1 MANLVSPKPKTSK
14 LALVSAGC
22 AAVLVFTI
30 FIAYPVIY
38 YVDKQF
44 ADWDDWGMLFFAG
57 MANLIAVLSIVIGGI
72 TGLTGR
78 YRIRRS
84 GGTLKGEKIATT
96 AVRIGGLPVIV
107 LFIGVLLIIRLE
119 YLGTS

>member
-30 FIAYPVIY
+30 LIAYPVIY
-38 YVDKQF
+38 YVDNQF
-44 ADWDDWGMLFFAG
+44 AAWDDWGMLFFAG

-84 GGTLKGEKIATT
+84 
-96 AVRIGGLPVIV
+96 R
-107 LFIGVLLIIRLE
+107 F
-119 YLGTS
+119 

>member
-22 AAVLVFTI
+22 SAVLLFTI
-30 FIAYPVIY
+30 FIVYPVIY

-57 MANLIAVLSIVIGGI
+57 MANLIAMLSIVIGGI

-78 YRIRRS
+78 YRIKRS
-84 GGTLKGEKIATT
+84 GGTLKGEKIATM
-96 AVRIGGLPVIV
+96 AVRICGLPIV
-107 LFIGVLLIIRLE
+107 VLLMGVLLILGLE
-119 YLGTS
+119 YLGKS

>member
-84 GGTLKGEKIATT
+84 
-96 AVRIGGLPVIV
+96 R
-107 LFIGVLLIIRLE
+107 F
-119 YLGTS
+119 